1 MQCLSYLLPRLPTD
15 SEKESRRPNCCLW
28 LPPPPIAIPPEDD
41 ADIDIG
47 GVAVAVAG
55 IGRAAAA
62 AAAAAPS
69 SPSAMALV
77 SPLESMIQPT
87 CISTGGLELWRVL
100 RLRGSS

>member
-1 MQCLSYLLPRLPTD
+1 MGRSVILQKPTYLLPRLPTD

-28 LPPPPIAIPPEDD
+28 PPPPPMAIP
-41 ADIDIG
+41 ADIG
-47 GVAVAVAG
+47 GVAVAATGGV
-55 IGRAAAA
+55 

-69 SPSAMALV
+69 SPSAMDLW
-77 SPLESMIQPT
+77 SPLESMIHPT